1 MIEMNDLNLS
11 NIRIILDSYSRLDN
25 SSRLFNLPI
34 GLARRLDTGY
44 SACYSIT
51 EDRYKINE
59 NYKIGFVGN
68 YYFGIPNENFYQ
80 SDLRSLMAKSKN
92 QHAGFYEIVHTNSFV
107 IGDITSVD
115 VCKNSEKLFDIPFL
129 IVGESSTHFYI
140 KPIIETFEK
149 PKKKSLMD
157 IITRN
162 QYWDCGRI
170 EKEELTQKYIKLDI
184 NTVMPDRHMDVV
196 ETA

>member
-1 MIEMNDLNLS
+1 MNDLNLS
-11 NIRIILDSYSRLDN
+11 NVRMILDSYSRLDN
-25 SSRLFNLPI
+25 ASRLFNLPI
-34 GLARRLDTGY
+34 GLARSLDNGY

-51 EDRYKINE
+51 EERYKLE
-59 NYKIGFVGN
+59 DNYKIGFVGN
-68 YYFGIPNENFYQ
+68 HYLGNPNENLYQ

-92 QHAGFYEIVHTNSFV
+92 PHAGFYEIVQTNSFV

-115 VCKNSEKLFDIPFL
+115 VFLLNEKLFDLPFL
-129 IVGESSTHFYI
+129 IVGESTSHFYI

-149 PKKKSLMD
+149 PKKKSFMD

-170 EKEELTQKYIKLDI
+170 EKEELTQKYIKIAI
-184 NTVMPDRHMDVV
+184 NAVMPDRHLA
-196 ETA
+196 EAS

>member
-1 MIEMNDLNLS
+1 MNDLHLS
-11 NIRIILDSYSRLDN
+11 NVRMILDSHSRMDH

-34 GLARRLDTGY
+34 GLARSLDNGY

-51 EDRYKINE
+51 EERYKIE
-59 NYKIGFVGN
+59 DNYKIGVIGN
-68 YYFGIPNENFYQ
+68 HYLGNPNENFYQ
-80 SDLRSLMAKSKN
+80 SDLRNLMAKSEN
-92 QHAGFYEIVHTNSFV
+92 PHVGFYEIIQTNSFV

-115 VCKNSEKLFDIPFL
+115 VHLQVEKLFDIPFL
-129 IVGESSTHFYI
+129 IVGESATHFYL

-149 PKKKSLMD
+149 PKKKSFMD

-170 EKEELTQKYIKLDI
+170 EKNELTQKYIKLNI
-184 NTVMPDRHMDVV
+184 NSVMPDRCL
-196 ETA
+196 ANAC

>member
-1 MIEMNDLNLS
+1 MNDLNLS
-11 NIRIILDSYSRLDN
+11 NVRMILDSYSRLDN
-25 SSRLFNLPI
+25 ASRLFNLPI
-34 GLARRLDTGY
+34 GLARSLDNGY

-51 EDRYKINE
+51 EERYKLEE

-68 YYFGIPNENFYQ
+68 HYLGSPNENFYQ
-80 SDLRSLMAKSKN
+80 SDLRSLMAKSEN
-92 QHAGFYEIVHTNSFV
+92 PHAGFYEIVQTNSFV

-115 VCKNSEKLFDIPFL
+115 VFLLNEKLFDLPFL
-129 IVGESSTHFYI
+129 IVGESTSHFYI

-149 PKKKSLMD
+149 PKKKSFMD

-170 EKEELTQKYIKLDI
+170 EKEELTQKYIKLAI
-184 NTVMPDRHMDVV
+184 NAVMPDRYLA
-196 ETA
+196 EAS